1 MSLRQYWRDMKHR
14 FNHLMFEDFPAER
27 VEAAEGYAKAAY
39 ASCLAWYGPP
49 LDAQKPYCVAQAV
62 EGSSFCKLMFGK
74 YYLAISKEVSTPE
87 RLCSVIA
94 HEMYHRVTAGRKG
107 LASEMWVQEVMACL
121 TSHWFL
127 RNQGFQEYTDHA
139 KGYWL
144 SVMGRADVQAIRAC
158 RRRKLRDYILRGGSI
173 YPNGF
178 GDSVIRTGFALNS
191 LLDEDDL
198 RRMVKA
204 TTLEEWI
211 TSLPPEKQYG
221 VCRLLEVKSD
231 TKKVPQTTP
240 DIHQFFNALV
250 AKGDKALVVAEL
262 LEITHLQPSNGTAFI
277 HLGRAYH
284 NAEDFEA
291 ARDAYLT
298 VLDLK
303 FPDKWL
309 PYNLGSVCSSL
320 EDYSSAVTWYQGATR
335 QDPDWARAY
344 YFQGWALLKAS
355 DLEGA
360 ITAWEKAAT
369 LSDEDCARWAREALQ
384 ENPLPTG
391 TSQE

>member
-1 MSLRQYWRDMKHR
+1 MSLRQYWRDVKHR
-14 FNHLMFEDFPAER
+14 FNHHMFENFPAER

-221 VCRLLEVKSD
+221 VCRLLGVASD
-231 TKKVPQTTP
+231 GKKVPETTP
-240 DIHQFFNALV
+240 DIRQFFNALV
-250 AKGDKALVVAEL
+250 AKGDKASVVTEL
-262 LEITHLQPSNGTAFI
+262 MEITRLQPSSGAVFFY
-277 HLGRAYH
+277 LGRAYH
-284 NAEDFEA
+284 KAEDFQA
-291 ARDAYLT
+291 TRDAYLT
-298 VLDLK
+298 TLDLK

-309 PYNLGSVCSSL
+309 PYNLASAYSSL
-320 EDYSSAVTWYQGATR
+320 EDYTSSATWYQEATR

-344 YFQGWALLKAS
+344 YFQGWALLKAG
-355 DLEGA
+355 DLENA
-360 ITAWEKAAT
+360 RAAWDKAAT
-369 LSDEDCARWAREALQ
+369 LDDEDYARWAREALQ
-384 ENPLPTG
+384 ENPLPADAAD
-391 TSQE
+391 E